1 MAAMKGQEMTMFIRK
16 VTAAFVVSSLLL
28 TSPVMAQSHVVD
40 QAALGKAVADKAA
53 IDQQNRDEVR
63 GFLNRAEVREVAA
76 RLGLDVT
83 RAETA
88 VSTLSSDEAADL
100 ADQARQVDAQLAG
113 GDSITISVT
122 TLLLVIIIIILLVAL
137 D

>member
-1 MAAMKGQEMTMFIRK
+1 
-16 VTAAFVVSSLLL
+16 
-28 TSPVMAQSHVVD
+28 MAQSHVVD

-122 TLLLVIIIIILLVAL
+122 TLLLVIIIIIILLVAL